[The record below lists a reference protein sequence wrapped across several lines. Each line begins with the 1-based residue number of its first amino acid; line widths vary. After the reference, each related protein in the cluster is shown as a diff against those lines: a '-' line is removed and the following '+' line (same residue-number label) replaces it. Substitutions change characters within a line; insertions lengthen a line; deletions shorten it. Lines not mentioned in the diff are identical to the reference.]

1 MLFSVGSLHDKSRR
15 QAWCMGPTTSF
26 SRHASH
32 FKKSYV
38 LFVSSD
44 YFFFLSSSGT
54 FFLKRPAY
62 YAAYLPNVYASLR
75 LLTFF
80 QDKEDSAL
88 LTLPL
93 LRDHSSTLKAQQLTG
108 CLQVVGWLR
117 IRSKKQLSFRFALAA
132 AFFHNRAGN
141 NGWHRSQSLAR
152 KEMLLLDVTVLGR
165 HDPSLWNNRG
175 H

>member
-1 MLFSVGSLHDKSRR
+1 MVHGTNHFFFSPR
-15 QAWCMGPTTSF
+15 QPLQKIICSI
-26 SRHASH
+26 RL
-32 FKKSYV
+32 V
-38 LFVSSD
+38 RLL
-44 YFFFLSSSGT
+44 FFLSSSGT